1 MSLLKSCKPLIIAA
15 DIFGLV
21 VLLTASGY
29 GQVNELT
36 AGYGNN
42 RTNANLQE
50 IALTPAT
57 VTLGNFGKLGS
68 LPVDGQ
74 VYAHPLYVS
83 GLALPGQGTHNVLFI
98 LTMHN
103 SVYAYD
109 ADALSPPALLWHVNL
124 GPSVPSDT
132 FHQGYTNISPEAG
145 ILSTG
150 VIDLQRQVLYVVSAT
165 LSSSGAQG
173 DSVVYQLH
181 ALDLA
186 NGAEDLNGPVV
197 IQATV
202 PGTGDGSTLL
212 GTLAFDP
219 QMHLQRPA
227 LLLANGA
234 VYVAFGSHADD
245 APWHGWLMSYN
256 ASDLSQQLSAQATTP
271 NSYGGSIWQAGAGL
285 AADDSGNIY
294 ALAGNGFFDGSTEFS
309 NSFLKFTGAGATL
322 AAWFAPPNWQMLAE
336 NDYDLVAGP
345 AIIPGTHLLVGGDK
359 YGELYLVDGDS
370 LGTDPTGADGSAQII
385 EAAQG
390 GIFTLAVWNRTD
402 GAYIY
407 LQEWSTSVNC
417 YQVSGASLNS
427 TPVSVSAYTGQG
439 IPFDGLAISANGG
452 QPGTGVLWETTIDS
466 SGNATLHAF
475 DASNLANELWN
486 SNLSGGPDALD
497 SFAKFAVPTVVNGK
511 VYVPTWSNAV
521 DVYGLTTA
529 PPPSN
534 PAPVV
539 AAVMNGASYG
549 TAAVAPG
556 EVVTIFGTNLGPA
569 EPAGMQLDG
578 AGFSTMLLAGTQV
591 LFDGAP
597 VPVVYSSAG
606 QVSAVAP
613 FGLQAA
619 TTQIQVEY
627 QGQLSQ
633 PFSAPVS
640 PAAPGVF
647 SLNGA
652 GTGQALAFNEDGTLN
667 SPSNPAGPGSV
678 IRVYATGL
686 GQMSPAGQDGLVVAG
701 PAVPPSPVLPA
712 EVQLG
717 GEATPFTYASRAPGL
732 LEEVVELDIAVP
744 QQHQFSGEIP
754 VVVETDGQN
763 SQPGITVMLRPSDVP
778 SSASQAGHARPLR

>member
-1 MSLLKSCKPLIIAA
+1 MFLLKSCKPLIIVT
-15 DIFGLV
+15 DIFGFV
-21 VLLTASGY
+21 VFLAASGY
-29 GQVNELT
+29 AQVNELT
-36 AGYGNN
+36 AGYGND
-42 RTNANLQE
+42 RTNANLKE
-50 IALTPAT
+50 TALTPAT
-57 VTLGNFGKLGS
+57 VTLGNFGKLGT

-83 GLALPGQGTHNVLFI
+83 GLALSGQGTHNIVFI

-109 ADALSPPALLWHVNL
+109 ADALSPPDLLWHVNL
-124 GPSVPSDT
+124 GPSVPSDSFQT
-132 FHQGYTNISPEAG
+132 GYPDIAPEAG

-150 VIDLQRQVLYVVSAT
+150 TIDLQRQVLYVVSAT
-165 LSSSGAQG
+165 LTSGGAEG
-173 DSVVYQLH
+173 DSIVYQLH

-202 PGTGDGSTLL
+202 PGTGDGSTLF
-212 GTLAFDP
+212 GSLAFDP
-219 QMHLQRPA
+219 QMHLQRPG

-245 APWHGWLMSYN
+245 PPWHGWLMSYN
-256 ASDLSQQLSAQATTP
+256 ASDLSQQLSAQAITP
-271 NSYGGSIWQAGAGL
+271 NSYGGSIWQAGGGL
-285 AADDSGNIY
+285 AADDNGNIY
-294 ALAGNGFFDGSTEFS
+294 LLTGNGFFDGNTEFS

-322 AAWFAPPNWQMLAE
+322 AAWFAPPNWQMLAD

-385 EAAQG
+385 QGTQYG
-390 GIFTLAVWNRTD
+390 GIFTLALWNRTD
-402 GAYIY
+402 GTYIY
-407 LQEWSTSVNC
+407 LQEQDFGLRC
-417 YQVSGASLNS
+417 YEVSGGSLNPA
-427 TPVSVSAYTGQG
+427 PVWVTAPTGQDV
-439 IPFDGLAISANGG
+439 PFDGLAISANGG
-452 QPGTGVLWETTIDS
+452 QPGTGILWETTVDS
-466 SGNATLHAF
+466 SHATLHAF

-511 VYVPTWSNAV
+511 VYVPTWSNVV
-521 DVYGLTTA
+521 DVYGLTSD

-534 PAPVV
+534 PSPVV

-549 TAAVAPG
+549 TATVSPG

-569 EPAGMQLDG
+569 DPAGMQLDG

-597 VPVVYSSAG
+597 VPVAYSSAG

-627 QGQLSQ
+627 QGQISQ

-640 PAAPGVF
+640 PAVPGVF
-647 SLNGA
+647 SLNGS
-652 GTGQALAFNEDGTLN
+652 GTGQALAFNEDGSLN
-667 SPSNPAGPGSV
+667 SPRNPAGPGSV

-686 GQMSPAGQDGLVVAG
+686 GQMSPAGQDGLVVTG
-701 PAVPPSPVLPA
+701 PAVPTPVLPVT
-712 EVQLG
+712 VQLG
-717 GEATPFTYASRAPGL
+717 GEATPFTYPSRAPGL

-744 QQHQFSGEIP
+744 QQPQLSGEVP
-754 VVVETDGQN
+754 VVVETGGQN
-763 SQPGITVMLRPSDVP
+763 SQPGITVMIRPPDVP
-778 SSASQAGHARPLR
+778 SPASQAGHARPLR